1 MNRTLNAILG
11 ITLII
16 TGVGGMLFSI
26 AGIAGVWYFRPQ
38 ALENLTANLQLA
50 SNALTTTSEGLEV
63 ANSSLSMTIE
73 SLDRLDQAITA
84 SGEALDSTTPMI
96 TSLTTLTRSE
106 LPATVETART
116 SLSSAQESARIIDSF
131 LSALSFLPGIDYNPE
146 VPLNESL
153 AAVAA
158 SLDPIPESLE
168 TIETSLDTTG
178 DNLQAIQSDM
188 ELMAAD
194 VREIRSGLQEA
205 EQVIDRYGLPDP
217 AAGQGVGQFT
227 NTHLQQLY
235 NDLMVQGNQSS
246 TDALKVGVAIEEV
259 DIADLQKYSA
269 QTNRTDILQV
279 YSMLMNGSYH
289 HLNAFN
295 TQLGQ

>member
-205 EQVIDRYGLPDP
+205 EQVIDRYQGLTGDLQVRVDRTQRRLPTQVR
-217 AAGQGVGQFT
+217 AAAWALTFALIWAFFT
-227 NTHLQQLY
+227 QVSVL
-235 NDLMVQGNQSS
+235 VQGFTLLRSR
-246 TDALKVGVAIEEV
+246 D
-259 DIADLQKYSA
+259 
-269 QTNRTDILQV
+269 
-279 YSMLMNGSYH
+279 
-289 HLNAFN
+289 
-295 TQLGQ
+295 